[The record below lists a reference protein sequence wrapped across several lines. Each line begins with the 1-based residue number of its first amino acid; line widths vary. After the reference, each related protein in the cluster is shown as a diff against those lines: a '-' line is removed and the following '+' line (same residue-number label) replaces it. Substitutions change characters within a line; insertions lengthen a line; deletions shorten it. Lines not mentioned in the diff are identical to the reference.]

1 MEDVV
6 EDKAWFGVIKTRDLQ
21 KCHMGA
27 YCRSFLKY
35 VCIYTYTKYVNG
47 FKWWYSSTGCVSNS
61 PDSMHYQ
68 IKSWVSGLMYHFG
81 LVKSHSYP
89 KTRKPIV
96 IGLGYPTELDCKALL
111 LKKLHRT

>member
-6 EDKAWFGVIKTRDLQ
+6 EDKAWVGVIKTRDLQ
-21 KCHMGA
+21 KCHMEA

-35 VCIYTYTKYVNG
+35 VYIHIQNMLMGLNG
-47 FKWWYSSTGCVSNS
+47 DTLQQVCVSTS

-68 IKSWVSGLMYHFG
+68 IKSWVSGMLYHFG